1 MWIVRVALTRPYT
14 FIVAALVI
22 ILMTP
27 IVLLRTPTDV
37 FPNIDIPVVSI
48 CWNYA
53 GLSPRQME
61 DRITSPYERFMTTVV
76 DNVEHTESQ
85 TVAGRAII
93 KTFFQPGTDVHVAVT
108 QITAISQ
115 AMIRL
120 FPPGISPPLI
130 ITYSAS
136 SVPVLQ
142 LGMRGEGLSEQE
154 LFDLGA
160 NLVRNQLATVA
171 GAAIPW
177 PYGGKQRQVSVN
189 LDIPALQAKGLSPV
203 DVINAVSSQN
213 LVLPSGSV
221 KLGSTEFNV
230 EMNGSPDTIAALNN
244 LPVRTANGAT
254 IYVRDVAYVSDGFS
268 PQINIARMDGQRG
281 VLLAVYKT
289 GGTSTLDVVS
299 KVYSKL
305 PQIKTLL
312 PPQTVI
318 TPLFDQSIFVRA
330 AVQGVL
336 REGLVAACLTALMI
350 LLFLGNWRSTLIIAI
365 SIPLSILVSITTL
378 SALHET
384 INLMTLGGL
393 ALAVGILVDDATVAI
408 ENIERN
414 LAQGKDT
421 VRAILDGSQE
431 IAIPALVSTL
441 CICIVFVPMFFLT
454 GVAKFLFVPL
464 AESVVFAMLASY
476 VISRTLVP
484 TMAMYLLKDH
494 GEEYAT
500 GTDFFSQTQ
509 RRFARGFDRMR
520 SGYRAT
526 LEFCIERAPLF
537 VILFLVFCAGS
548 ALLIP
553 VLGRDFFPSVD
564 AGLIRL
570 HMRARAG
577 QRVEETAREA
587 DGVDNLIRRVIP
599 PEDLGNI
606 LDNIGLFNSTVN
618 TAYSNSGVIGESDA
632 EILVGLKPD
641 RKMPTRHYIDQLRAR
656 LAEEFPGTQFFFQPA
671 DMITQILNFGVPA
684 PIDIQLIGPNEKA
697 NYQIA
702 QQITNRLQHI
712 PGAVDVHV
720 QQLRSFPAIFLDI
733 DRTRAQ
739 SVGVSEQDVANGVLL
754 TLSSSFQIN
763 PSFWVNPAS
772 GFEYNV
778 AVQVPQYKIDSMQ
791 MLGNIPIPS
800 ATGRSSQ
807 ILGNMAAVSVNAE
820 PALVSHYDSQPL
832 IDVYASVEGRDLG
845 GVDADIQKAL
855 ADFQSKLA
863 RGTQLVRRGQVATM
877 TTSFAG
883 LGAGVGVAIV
893 LVYLLI
899 VVNFQSWIDPFIII
913 TALPGALAG
922 IVWILLL
929 THTTLNVPSLT
940 GTIMCMGVA
949 TANSI
954 LVVSF
959 ARQRLIEGL
968 NSREAAL
975 QAGHVRIR
983 PVLMTALAMIIGMV
997 PLSLGLGEGGE
1008 QNAPLGRAVIGGL
1021 IVATIATLY
1030 FVPCVFSLVYKNHVP
1045 GRRVGAAGA
1054 NINSSHDNLGGQIG
1068 NVTESSSTAG

>member
-1 MWIVRVALTRPYT
+1 MWIVRIALTRPYT

-22 ILMTP
+22 VLMSP
-27 IVLLRTPTDV
+27 IVLRRTPTDV

-53 GLSPRQME
+53 GLSPQLME
-61 DRITSPYERFMTTVV
+61 DRIVSPYERFLTTVV

-85 TVAGRAII
+85 TVGGRSII
-93 KTFFQPGTDVHVAVT
+93 KVFFQPGADVHVAVT
-108 QITAISQ
+108 QITALSQ
-115 AMIRL
+115 TMIRQL
-120 FPPGISPPLI
+120 PPGISPPLI

-142 LGMRGEGLSEQE
+142 LGMRGQGLSEQE

-160 NLVRNQLATVA
+160 NLVRNQLANVA

-189 LDIPALQAKGLSPV
+189 LDIPALQSKGLSPT
-203 DVINAVSSQN
+203 DVINAISTQN
-213 LVLPSGSV
+213 LVLPSGTV
-221 KLGSTEFNV
+221 KMGSTEFNV
-230 EMNGSPDTIAALNN
+230 DMNGSPDTLAALNN
-244 LPVRTANGAT
+244 LPIRTTNGAT
-254 IYVRDVAYVSDGFS
+254 IYVRDVAFVSDGFS
-268 PQINIARMDGQRG
+268 PQVNIARMDGQRG
-281 VLLAVYKT
+281 VILAIYKT
-289 GGTSTLDVVS
+289 GDTSTLDVVS
-299 KVYSKL
+299 QIYSKL
-305 PQIKTLL
+305 PQIKNLV

-330 AVQGVL
+330 AIQGVV
-336 REGLVAACLTALMI
+336 REGVVAACLTALMI
-350 LLFLGNWRSTLIIAI
+350 LLFLGSWRSTVIIAI
-365 SIPLSILVSITTL
+365 SIPLSILVSITVL

-421 VRAILDGSQE
+421 IRAILDGSQE
-431 IAIPALVSTL
+431 IAVPALVSTL

-464 AESVVFAMLASY
+464 AESVIFAMLASY
-476 VISRTLVP
+476 ILSRTLVP
-484 TMAMYLLKDH
+484 TMAMYLLKGHH

-500 GTDFFSQTQ
+500 GNDIFSRAQ
-509 RRFARGFDRMR
+509 RGFAQGFDRMR
-520 SGYRAT
+520 RGYRAS
-526 LEFCIERAPLF
+526 LAFCLERAWLF
-537 VILFLVFCAGS
+537 VILFLVFCVAS
-548 ALLIP
+548 LSLVP

-599 PEDLGNI
+599 PEDLGTV

-641 RKMPTRHYIDQLRAR
+641 RKQQTRYYIDALRVR

-671 DMITQILNFGVPA
+671 DMISQILNFGVPA

-697 NYQIA
+697 NFQLA
-702 QQITNRLQHI
+702 EQITNRIQHI

-720 QQLRSFPAIFLDI
+720 QQLRSYPAILLDV
-733 DRTRAQ
+733 DRTRVQ
-739 SVGVSEQDVANGVLL
+739 SVGLTQQDVANSLLL
-754 TLSSSFQIN
+754 TLSSSAQVT
-763 PSFWVNPAS
+763 PSFWVNPAN
-772 GFEYNV
+772 GYEYNV
-778 AVQVPQYKIDSMQ
+778 AVQVPQYKINSMQ
-791 MLGNIPIPS
+791 SLDNIPI
-800 ATGRSSQ
+800 SSVLSKTPQ
-807 ILGNMAAVSVNAE
+807 ILGNMGTLSVNTE
-820 PALVSHYDSQPL
+820 PALLSQYDSQAMMN
-832 IDVYASVEGRDLG
+832 VYASVEGRDLG
-845 GVDADIQKAL
+845 GVDADIQKVL
-855 ADFQSKLA
+855 ADFQGKLP
-863 RGTQLVRRGQVATM
+863 RGTQLMRRGQVATM
-877 TTSFAG
+877 TSSFAG
-883 LGAGVGVAIV
+883 LSAGVAVAIV

-922 IVWILLL
+922 IIWILLL
-929 THTTLNVPSLT
+929 THTTLSVPSLT
-940 GTIMCMGVA
+940 GMIMCMGVA

-954 LVVSF
+954 LMVSF
-959 ARQRLIEGL
+959 ARERLNEGL
-968 NSREAAL
+968 NSTQAAV
-975 QAGHVRIR
+975 QAGYVRIR
-983 PVLMTALAMIIGMV
+983 PVLMTAFAMIIGMV

-1021 IVATIATLY
+1021 IVATFATLY
-1030 FVPCVFSLVYKNHVP
+1030 FVPCVFSLVHKRHVP
-1045 GRRVGAAGA
+1045 GKRVGA
-1054 NINSSHDNLGGQIG
+1054 DLGI
-1068 NVTESSSTAG
+1068 A

>member
-1 MWIVRVALTRPYT
+1 MWIVRIALTRPYT

-22 ILMTP
+22 VLMTP
-27 IVLLRTPTDV
+27 IVLQRTPTDV

-53 GLSPRQME
+53 GLSPQLME
-61 DRITSPYERFMTTVV
+61 DRVVSPYERFMTTVV
-76 DNVEHTESQ
+76 DNIEHTESQ

-93 KTFFQPGTDVHVAVT
+93 KAFFQPGADVHVAVT

-115 AMIRL
+115 TMIRQL
-120 FPPGISPPLI
+120 PPGISPPLI

-142 LGMRGEGLSEQE
+142 LGMRGQGLSEQE
-154 LFDLGA
+154 LFDFGA
-160 NLVRNQLATVA
+160 NLVRNQLATVG

-177 PYGGKQRQVSVN
+177 PFGGKQRQVSVN
-189 LDIPALQAKGLSPV
+189 IDIPALQAKGLSPT
-203 DVINAVSSQN
+203 DVITAVTAQN
-213 LVLPSGSV
+213 LVLPSGTV
-221 KLGSTEFNV
+221 KMGSTEFNV
-230 EMNGSPDTIAALNN
+230 EMNGSPDTLAALNN
-244 LPVRTANGAT
+244 IPIKTTNGAT
-254 IYVRDVAYVSDGFS
+254 IYVKDVAYVSDGFS
-268 PQINIARMDGQRG
+268 PQVNIARMDGQRG
-281 VLLAVYKT
+281 VILAIYKT
-289 GGTSTLDVVS
+289 GDTSTLSVVS
-299 KVYSKL
+299 QVYSKL
-305 PQIKTLL
+305 PLIKTLL
-312 PPQTVI
+312 PPQTVL

-330 AVQGVL
+330 AIQGVV
-336 REGLVAACLTALMI
+336 REGVVAACLTALMI
-350 LLFLGNWRSTLIIAI
+350 LLFLGSWRSTVIIAI
-365 SIPLSILVSITTL
+365 SIPLSILVSITML

-421 VRAILDGSQE
+421 IRAILDGSQE

-464 AESVVFAMLASY
+464 AEAVVFAMLASY
-476 VISRTLVP
+476 FFSRTLVP
-484 TMAMYLLKDH
+484 TMAMYLLREHH

-500 GTDFFSQTQ
+500 GNDIFSRAQ
-509 RRFARGFDRMR
+509 RGFARGFDRMR
-520 SGYRAT
+520 GGYRAS
-526 LEFCIERAPLF
+526 LSFCLERAWLF
-537 VILFLVFCAGS
+537 VGLFLFFCVAS
-548 ALLIP
+548 MAFIP

-632 EILVGLKPD
+632 EILIGLKAG
-641 RKMPTRHYIDQLRAR
+641 RKQQTRYYIDELRQR
-656 LAEEFPGTQFFFQPA
+656 LAEEFPGTEFFFQPA
-671 DMITQILNFGVPA
+671 DMISQILNFGVPA
-684 PIDIQLIGPNEKA
+684 PVDIQLIGPNLKA
-697 NYQIA
+697 NYLLA
-702 QQITNRLQHI
+702 QQITNRIQHI

-720 QQLRSFPAIFLDI
+720 QQLRSFPAIFLNV

-739 SVGVSEQDVANGVLL
+739 SVGLGPQDVANSVLL
-754 TLSSSFQIN
+754 TLSSSSTVS
-763 PSFWVNPAS
+763 PSFWVNPAN
-772 GFEYNV
+772 GYEYNV
-778 AVQVPQYKIDSMQ
+778 AVQAPQYKIDSMQ
-791 MLGNIPIPS
+791 SLENIPISS
-800 ATGRSSQ
+800 AQTKTPE
-807 ILGNMAAVSVNAE
+807 ILGNMAGLSVNTE
-820 PALVSHYDSQPL
+820 PALLSEYNNQGML
-832 IDVYASVEGRDLG
+832 DVYASVEGRDLG
-845 GVDADIQKAL
+845 GVDADIQKVL
-855 ADFQSKLA
+855 ADFQDKLP
-863 RGTQLVRRGQVATM
+863 RGTQLVRRGQVETM
-877 TTSFAG
+877 TSSFAG
-883 LGAGVGVAIV
+883 LSAGVAVAIV

-913 TALPGALAG
+913 TALPGALTG

-940 GTIMCMGVA
+940 GMIMCMGVA

-954 LVVSF
+954 LMVSF
-959 ARQRLIEGL
+959 ARERLNEGL
-968 NSREAAL
+968 NSVQSAV
-975 QAGHVRIR
+975 QAGFVRIR
-983 PVLMTALAMIIGMV
+983 PVLMTAIAMIIGMV

-1021 IVATIATLY
+1021 VVATFATLY
-1030 FVPCVFSLVYKNHVP
+1030 FVPCVFSLVHKHHRP
-1045 GRRVGAAGA
+1045 GKRVGASELEVA
-1054 NINSSHDNLGGQIG
+1054 
-1068 NVTESSSTAG
+1068 

>member
-1 MWIVRVALTRPYT
+1 MWIVRIALTRPYT

-22 ILMTP
+22 VLMSP
-27 IVLLRTPTDV
+27 IVLQRTPTDV

-53 GLSPRQME
+53 GLAPQLME
-61 DRITSPYERFMTTVV
+61 DRIVSPYLRFLTTVV

-85 TVAGRAII
+85 TVGGRSII
-93 KTFFQPGTDVHVAVT
+93 KVFFQPRADVHVAVT
-108 QITAISQ
+108 QITALSQ
-115 AMIRL
+115 TMIRQL
-120 FPPGISPPLI
+120 PPGISPPLI

-142 LGMRGEGLSEQE
+142 LGMRGQGLSEQE
-154 LFDLGA
+154 LFDYGA
-160 NLVRNQLATVA
+160 NLVRNQLSNVA

-177 PYGGKQRQVSVN
+177 PFGGKQRQVSVN
-189 LDIPALQAKGLSPV
+189 IDIPALQAKGLSPV
-203 DVINAVSSQN
+203 DVITAISTQN
-213 LVLPSGSV
+213 LVLPSGTV

-230 EMNGSPDTIAALNN
+230 EMNGSPDTLAALNN
-244 LPVRTANGAT
+244 LPIRTVNGAT
-254 IYVRDVAYVSDGFS
+254 IYVKDVAYVSDGYS

-281 VLLAVYKT
+281 VIMAIYKT
-289 GGTSTLDVVS
+289 GDTSTLDVVS
-299 KVYSKL
+299 QIYSKL
-305 PQIKTLL
+305 PLIKNLV

-330 AVQGVL
+330 AIQGVV
-336 REGLVAACLTALMI
+336 REGVVAACLTALMI
-350 LLFLGNWRSTLIIAI
+350 LLFLGSWRSTLIIAT
-365 SIPLSILVSITTL
+365 SIPLSILVSITCL

-414 LAQGKDT
+414 LAQGKDS

-476 VISRTLVP
+476 VLSRTLVP
-484 TMAMYLLKDH
+484 TMAMYLLKNHH

-500 GTDFFSQTQ
+500 GNDIFSRMQ
-509 RRFARGFDRMR
+509 RGFAQGFDRMR
-520 SGYRAT
+520 RGYRAS
-526 LEFCIERAPLF
+526 LSFCLERAWLF
-537 VILFLVFCAGS
+537 VTLFLVFCLGS
-548 ALLIP
+548 MALLP
-553 VLGRDFFPSVD
+553 ALGRDFFPSVD

-587 DGVDNLIRRVIP
+587 DGVDNLIRHIIP
-599 PEDLGNI
+599 PEDLGTI

-632 EILVGLKPD
+632 EILVGLKPG
-641 RKMPTRHYIDQLRAR
+641 RKQATRYYVDALREK
-656 LAEEFPGTQFFFQPA
+656 LPQDFPGTQFFFQPA

-684 PIDIQLIGPNEKA
+684 PIDIQLIGPNERA
-697 NYQIA
+697 NYLLA
-702 QQITNRLQHI
+702 QQITNRIQHI

-720 QQLRSFPAIFLDI
+720 QQLRSYPAIRLDV
-733 DRTRAQ
+733 DRTRVQ
-739 SVGVSEQDVANGVLL
+739 SVGLSQQDVANSVLL
-754 TLSSSFQIN
+754 TLSSSSTVA
-763 PSFWVNPAS
+763 PSFWVNPAN
-772 GFEYNV
+772 GYEYSV
-778 AVQVPQYKIDSMQ
+778 AVQVPQYKIDTMQ
-791 MLGNIPIPS
+791 SLSNIPIAS
-800 ATGRSSQ
+800 AQTKTPQ
-807 ILGNMAAVSVNAE
+807 ILGNMGTLSVNAE
-820 PALVSHYDSQPL
+820 PALLSQYDNQGMMN
-832 IDVYASVEGRDLG
+832 VYASVEGRDLG
-845 GVDADIQKAL
+845 GVDADIQKVL
-855 ADFQSKLA
+855 SDFKDKLP
-863 RGTQLVRRGQVATM
+863 RGTQMIRRGQVATM
-877 TTSFAG
+877 TSSFAG
-883 LGAGVGVAIV
+883 LSAGVAVAIV

-922 IVWILLL
+922 IIWILLL
-929 THTTLNVPSLT
+929 THTTLSVPSLT
-940 GTIMCMGVA
+940 GMIMCMGVA

-954 LVVSF
+954 LMVSF
-959 ARQRLIEGL
+959 ARERLNEGL
-968 NSREAAL
+968 SSAEAAV
-975 QAGHVRIR
+975 QAGFVRIR
-983 PVLMTALAMIIGMV
+983 PVLMTAFAMIIGMV

-1021 IVATIATLY
+1021 ILATFATLY
-1030 FVPCVFSLVYKNHVP
+1030 FVPCVFSLVHKRHVP
-1045 GRRVGAAGA
+1045 GRHVGA
-1054 NINSSHDNLGGQIG
+1054 IL
-1068 NVTESSSTAG
+1068 

>member
-1 MWIVRVALTRPYT
+1 MWIVRIALTRPYT

-22 ILMTP
+22 VLMTP
-27 IVLLRTPTDV
+27 IVLMRTPTDV

-48 CWNYA
+48 CFNYS
-53 GLSPRQME
+53 GLSPQLMQ
-61 DRITSPYERFMTTVV
+61 DRIVSPYSRFMTTVV
-76 DNVEHTESQ
+76 DNIEHTEAQ
-85 TVAGRAII
+85 MVAGRAII
-93 KTFFQPGTDVHVAVT
+93 KVFFQPGADVHVAVT

-115 AMIRL
+115 TMIRQL
-120 FPPGISPPLI
+120 PPGISPPLI

-142 LGMRGEGLSEQE
+142 LGMRGQGLSEQE
-154 LFDLGA
+154 LFDFGA
-160 NLVRNQLATVA
+160 NLVRNQLANVA

-189 LDIPALQAKGLSPV
+189 IDIPALQSKGLSPT
-203 DVINAVSSQN
+203 DVITAITTQN
-213 LVLPSGSV
+213 LVLPSGTV
-221 KLGSTEFNV
+221 KMGSTEFNV
-230 EMNGSPDTIAALNN
+230 EMNGSPDTLAALNN
-244 LPVRTANGAT
+244 IPIKTADGAT
-254 IYVRDVAYVSDGFS
+254 IYVKDVAYVSDGFS
-268 PQINIARMDGQRG
+268 PQVNIARMDGQRG
-281 VLLAVYKT
+281 VILAIYKT
-289 GGTSTLDVVS
+289 GDTSTLDVVS
-299 KVYSKL
+299 QIYSKL
-305 PQIKTLL
+305 PQIRNLV

-330 AVQGVL
+330 AIQGVL
-336 REGLVAACLTALMI
+336 REGVVAACLTALMI
-350 LLFLGNWRSTLIIAI
+350 LLFLGSWRSTLIIAI
-365 SIPLSILVSITTL
+365 SIPLSILVSITIL

-421 VRAILDGSQE
+421 IRAILDGSQE

-464 AESVVFAMLASY
+464 AEAVIFAMLASY
-476 VISRTLVP
+476 VLSRTLVP
-484 TMAMYLLKDH
+484 TMAMYLLKGHH

-500 GTDFFSQTQ
+500 GDDIFSRAQ
-509 RRFARGFDRMR
+509 RGFARSFDRMR
-520 SGYRAT
+520 NGYRDSLA
-526 LEFCIERAPLF
+526 FCLERAWLF
-537 VILFLVFCAGS
+537 VILFLVFCVAS
-548 ALLIP
+548 LSLVP

-599 PEDLGNI
+599 PEDLGTI

-632 EILVGLKPD
+632 EILIGLKPE
-641 RKMPTRHYIDQLRAR
+641 RKQRTRYYIDELRVR

-671 DMITQILNFGVPA
+671 DMISQILNFGVPA
-684 PIDIQLIGPNEKA
+684 PVDIQLIGPSEEA
-697 NYQIA
+697 NYLLA
-702 QQITNRLQHI
+702 QQITSRIQHI

-720 QQLRSFPAIFLDI
+720 QQLRSYPAIFLNV
-733 DRTRAQ
+733 DRTRVQ
-739 SVGVSEQDVANGVLL
+739 SIGLSPQDVANSVLL
-754 TLSSSFQIN
+754 TLSSSSTVS
-763 PSFWVNPAS
+763 PSFWVNPAN
-772 GFEYNV
+772 GYEYNV
-778 AVQVPQYKIDSMQ
+778 AVQAPQYKIDSMQ
-791 MLGNIPIPS
+791 SLGNIPISS
-800 ATGRSSQ
+800 ALTKSPQ
-807 ILGNMAAVSVNAE
+807 ILGNMGTVTVNTE
-820 PALVSHYDSQPL
+820 PALLSQYDTQSMMN
-832 IDVYASVEGRDLG
+832 VYASVEGRDLG
-845 GVDADIQKAL
+845 GVDADIQKVL
-855 ADFQSKLA
+855 ADFQSKLP
-863 RGTQLVRRGQVATM
+863 RGTQLFRRGQVATM
-877 TTSFAG
+877 TSSFAG
-883 LGAGVGVAIV
+883 LSAGVGVAIV
-893 LVYLLI
+893 LVYFLI

-922 IVWILLL
+922 IIWILLL
-929 THTTLNVPSLT
+929 THTTLSVPSLT
-940 GTIMCMGVA
+940 GMIMCMGVA

-959 ARQRLIEGL
+959 ARERLNEGL
-968 NSREAAL
+968 SAAQAAV
-975 QAGHVRIR
+975 QAGYVRIR

-1021 IVATIATLY
+1021 IVATFATLY
-1030 FVPCVFSLVYKNHVP
+1030 FVPCVFSLVHKRHRP
-1045 GRRVGAAGA
+1045 GQRVGAAGMG
-1054 NINSSHDNLGGQIG
+1054 ID
-1068 NVTESSSTAG
+1068 

>member
-1 MWIVRVALTRPYT
+1 MWIVRIALTRPYT
-14 FIVAALVI
+14 FIVAALI
-22 ILMTP
+22 IVLMSP

-37 FPNIDIPVVSI
+37 FPDINIPVVSV

-53 GLSPRQME
+53 GLSPQLMQ
-61 DRITSPYERFMTTVV
+61 DRIVSPYLRFMTTVV

-85 TVAGRAII
+85 TVGGRSII
-93 KTFFQPGTDVHVAVT
+93 KVFFQPGADVHVAVT
-108 QITAISQ
+108 QISIISQ
-115 AMIRL
+115 TMIRQL
-120 FPPGISPPLI
+120 PPGISPPLI

-154 LFDLGA
+154 LFDIGA
-160 NLVRNQLATVA
+160 NLVRNQLANVA

-177 PYGGKQRQVSVN
+177 PFGGKQRQVSVN

-203 DVINAVSSQN
+203 DVINAISTQN
-213 LVLPSGSV
+213 LVLPSGTV

-230 EMNGSPDTIAALNN
+230 EMNGSPDTLAALNN
-244 LPVRTANGAT
+244 LPIKTMGGTT

-281 VLLAVYKT
+281 VILAIYKT
-289 GGTSTLDVVS
+289 GDTSTLDVVS
-299 KVYSKL
+299 QIYAKL
-305 PQIKTLL
+305 PQIKNLL

-330 AVQGVL
+330 AVQGVI
-336 REGLVAACLTALMI
+336 REGAVAACLTALMI
-350 LLFLGNWRSTLIIAI
+350 LLFLGSWRSTLIIAI
-365 SIPLSILVSITTL
+365 SIPLSILVSITAL

-476 VISRTLVP
+476 VLSRTLVP
-484 TMAMYLLKDH
+484 TMAMYLLKNHH

-500 GTDFFSQTQ
+500 GNDIFSRAQ
-509 RRFARGFDRMR
+509 RRFAQGFDRMR
-520 SGYRAT
+520 RGYRAS
-526 LEFCIERAPLF
+526 LSFCLERAWLF
-537 VILFLVFCAGS
+537 VILFLVFCLGS
-548 ALLIP
+548 MTLIP

-599 PEDLGNI
+599 PEDLGTV

-632 EILVGLKPD
+632 EILVGLKPE
-641 RKMPTRHYIDQLRAR
+641 RKQPTRHYIDALREQLAR
-656 LAEEFPGTQFFFQPA
+656 EFPGTQFFFQPA
-671 DMITQILNFGVPA
+671 DMISQILNFGVPA
-684 PIDIQLIGPNEKA
+684 PVDIQLIGPNERA
-697 NYQIA
+697 NFQLA
-702 QQITNRLQHI
+702 EQITNRIQHI

-720 QQLRSFPAIFLDI
+720 QQLRSYPSIFLDV
-733 DRTRAQ
+733 DRTRVQ
-739 SVGVSEQDVANGVLL
+739 SVGLSQQDVANSVLL
-754 TLSSSFQIN
+754 TLSSSSTVA
-763 PSFWVNPAS
+763 PSFWVNPAN

-778 AVQVPQYKIDSMQ
+778 AVQVPQYKIDTMQ
-791 MLGNIPIPS
+791 SLNNIPIAS
-800 ATGRSSQ
+800 AQTTTPQ
-807 ILGNMAAVSVNAE
+807 ILGNMGTLSVNAE
-820 PALVSHYDSQPL
+820 PALLSQYNSQPL
-832 IDVYASVEGRDLG
+832 MDVYASVEGRDLG
-845 GVDADIQKAL
+845 GVDADIQKVL
-855 ADFQSKLA
+855 ADFQDKLP
-863 RGTQLVRRGQVATM
+863 RGTQLFRRGQVATM
-877 TTSFAG
+877 TSSFAG
-883 LGAGVGVAIV
+883 LSAGVAVAIV

-899 VVNFQSWIDPFIII
+899 VVNFQSWVDPFIII

-922 IVWILLL
+922 IVWILLM
-929 THTTLNVPSLT
+929 THTTLSVPSLT
-940 GTIMCMGVA
+940 GMIMCMGVA

-954 LVVSF
+954 LLVSF
-959 ARQRLIEGL
+959 ARERLNEGL
-968 NSREAAL
+968 SAADAAV
-975 QAGHVRIR
+975 QAGYVRIR
-983 PVLMTALAMIIGMV
+983 PVLMTAFAMIIGMV

-1021 IVATIATLY
+1021 VLATFATLY
-1030 FVPCVFSLVYKNHVP
+1030 FVPCVFSLIHKHHRL
-1045 GRRVGAAGA
+1045 GQRVGA
-1054 NINSSHDNLGGQIG
+1054 DLG
-1068 NVTESSSTAG
+1068 NA

>member
-1 MWIVRVALTRPYT
+1 MWIVRIALTRPYT
-14 FIVAALVI
+14 FIVAALI
-22 ILMTP
+22 IVLMAP

-37 FPNIDIPVVSI
+37 FPDIDIPVVSV

-53 GLSPRQME
+53 GLSPQLMQ
-61 DRITSPYERFMTTVV
+61 DRIVSPYLRFMTTVV

-85 TVAGRAII
+85 TVGGRSII
-93 KTFFQPGTDVHVAVT
+93 KVFFQPGADVHVAVT
-108 QITAISQ
+108 QISVISQ
-115 AMIRL
+115 TMIRQL
-120 FPPGISPPLI
+120 PPGISPPLI

-142 LGMRGEGLSEQE
+142 LGMRGQGLSEQE
-154 LFDLGA
+154 LFDIGA
-160 NLVRNQLATVA
+160 NLVRNQLANVA

-177 PYGGKQRQVSVN
+177 PFGGKQRQVSVN

-203 DVINAVSSQN
+203 DVINAISTQN
-213 LVLPSGSV
+213 LVLPSGTV

-230 EMNGSPDTIAALNN
+230 EMNGSPDTLAALNN
-244 LPVRTANGAT
+244 LPIKTMGGTT

-281 VLLAVYKT
+281 VILAIYKT
-289 GGTSTLDVVS
+289 GNTSTLDVVS
-299 KVYSKL
+299 QIYAKL
-305 PQIKTLL
+305 PQIKNLV

-330 AVQGVL
+330 AVQGVI
-336 REGLVAACLTALMI
+336 REGVVAACLTALMI
-350 LLFLGNWRSTLIIAI
+350 LLFLGSWRSTLIIAI
-365 SIPLSILVSITTL
+365 SIPLSILVSITAL

-414 LAQGKDT
+414 LAQGKET

-476 VISRTLVP
+476 VLSRTLVP
-484 TMAMYLLKDH
+484 TMAMYLLKNHH

-500 GTDFFSQTQ
+500 GNDIFSRAQ
-509 RRFARGFDRMR
+509 RKFAQGFDRMR
-520 SGYRAT
+520 RGYRAS
-526 LEFCIERAPLF
+526 LMFCLERAWLF
-537 VILFLVFCAGS
+537 VILFLVFCLGS
-548 ALLIP
+548 MTLIP

-599 PEDLGNI
+599 PEDLGTV

-641 RKMPTRHYIDQLRAR
+641 RKQQTRYYIDALREK
-656 LAEEFPGTQFFFQPA
+656 LAAEFPGTQFFFQPA
-671 DMITQILNFGVPA
+671 DMISQILNFGVPA
-684 PIDIQLIGPNEKA
+684 PVDIQLIGPNERA
-697 NYQIA
+697 NFQIA
-702 QQITNRLQHI
+702 EQITNRIQHI

-720 QQLRSFPAIFLDI
+720 QQLRSYPAIYLDV
-733 DRTRAQ
+733 DRTRVQ
-739 SVGVSEQDVANGVLL
+739 SVGLSQQDVANSVLL
-754 TLSSSFQIN
+754 SLSSSSTVA
-763 PSFWVNPAS
+763 PSFWVNPAN

-778 AVQVPQYKIDSMQ
+778 AVQVPQYKLDTMQ
-791 MLGNIPIPS
+791 SLNNIPI
-800 ATGRSSQ
+800 SSPQTITPQ
-807 ILGNMAAVSVNAE
+807 ILGNMGTVSVNAE
-820 PALVSHYDSQPL
+820 PALLSQYNSQPL
-832 IDVYASVEGRDLG
+832 MDVYASVEGRDLG
-845 GVDADIQKAL
+845 GVDADIQKVL
-855 ADFQSKLA
+855 ADFKDKLP
-863 RGTQLVRRGQVATM
+863 RGTQLFRRGQVSTM
-877 TTSFAG
+877 TSSFAG
-883 LGAGVGVAIV
+883 LSAGVAVAIV

-899 VVNFQSWIDPFIII
+899 VVNFQSWVDPFIII

-929 THTTLNVPSLT
+929 THTTLSVPSLT
-940 GTIMCMGVA
+940 GMIMCMGVA

-954 LVVSF
+954 LMVSF
-959 ARQRLIEGL
+959 ARERLNEGL
-968 NSREAAL
+968 SAAQAAA
-975 QAGHVRIR
+975 QAGYVRIR
-983 PVLMTALAMIIGMV
+983 PVLMTAFAMIIGMV

-1021 IVATIATLY
+1021 VLATFATLY
-1030 FVPCVFSLVYKNHVP
+1030 FVPCVFSLVHKHHRP
-1045 GRRVGAAGA
+1045 GQRVGA
-1054 NINSSHDNLGGQIG
+1054 DLGT
-1068 NVTESSSTAG
+1068 V

>member
-1 MWIVRVALTRPYT
+1 MWIVRIALTRPYT
-14 FIVAALVI
+14 FIVAALALL
-22 ILMTP
+22 LMTP
-27 IVLLRTPTDV
+27 IVLQRTPTDV
-37 FPNIDIPVVSI
+37 FPNIDIPVASV

-53 GLSPRQME
+53 GMSPQQME
-61 DRITSPYERFMTTVV
+61 DRIVSPYERFMTTVV
-76 DNVEHTESQ
+76 DNIEHTESQ

-93 KTFFQPGTDVHVAVT
+93 KVFFQPGTDVHVAIT

-115 AMIRL
+115 TMIRQL
-120 FPPGISPPLI
+120 PPGISPPLI

-136 SVPVLQ
+136 TVPILQ
-142 LGMRGEGLSEQE
+142 LGLKGQGLSEQE

-171 GAAIPW
+171 GAAVPW
-177 PYGGKQRQVSVN
+177 PFGGKQRQVSVN
-189 LDIPALQAKGLSPV
+189 LDIPALQSKGLSPV

-213 LVLPSGSV
+213 LALPSGTV

-230 EMNGSPDTIAALNN
+230 EMNGSPDTIAALNG
-244 LPVRTANGAT
+244 LPIKTVNGAT
-254 IYVRDVAYVSDGFS
+254 TYVRDVAFVSDGFS
-268 PQINIARMDGQRG
+268 PQVNIARMDGQRG

-289 GGTSTLDVVS
+289 GDTSTLDVVS
-299 KVYSKL
+299 QIYSKL
-305 PQIKTLL
+305 PKIKNLL
-312 PPQTVI
+312 PPQLVI

-350 LLFLGNWRSTLIIAI
+350 LLFLGSWRSTLIIAA
-365 SIPLSILVSITTL
+365 SIPLSILVSITML

-421 VRAILDGSQE
+421 IQAILDGSKE
-431 IAIPALVSTL
+431 IAVPALVSTM

-454 GVAKFLFVPL
+454 GVAKFLFVPM
-464 AESVVFAMLASY
+464 AEAVVFAMLASY
-476 VISRTLVP
+476 VLSRTLVP
-484 TMAMYLLKDH
+484 TLAMYLLKNHH

-500 GTDFFSQTQ
+500 GDDVFSRIQ
-509 RRFARGFDRMR
+509 RSFARGFDGMR
-520 SGYRAT
+520 ASYRAS
-526 LEFCIERAPLF
+526 LIFCLDHAWLF
-537 VILFLVFCAGS
+537 VALFLVFCVGS
-548 ALLIP
+548 ASLIP
-553 VLGRDFFPSVD
+553 ALGRDFFPSVD

-606 LDNIGLFNSTVN
+606 LDNIGLFNSTMN

-632 EILVGLKPD
+632 EILISLKPE
-641 RKMPTRHYIDQLRAR
+641 RKRSTKSYIDELRER
-656 LAEEFPGTQFFFQPA
+656 LSEEFTGTQFFFQPA
-671 DMITQILNFGVPA
+671 DMISQILDFGVPS
-684 PIDIQLIGPNEKA
+684 PVDVQLIGPNERA
-697 NYQIA
+697 NYLLAEQIS
-702 QQITNRLQHI
+702 NRFQRI

-720 QQLRSFPAIFLDI
+720 QQLRSYPAIFLDV

-739 SVGVSEQDVANGVLL
+739 SVGLSEQDVANSVLL
-754 TLSSSFQIN
+754 TMSSSFQIN
-763 PSFWVNPAS
+763 PSFWVNPANRY
-772 GFEYNV
+772 EYNV
-778 AVQVPQYKIDSMQ
+778 AIQVPQYKIDSLQSLDNVPISSPTTKKMQ
-791 MLGNIPIPS
+791 V
-800 ATGRSSQ
+800 
-807 ILGNMAAVSVNAE
+807 LGNMAAMNVNAE
-820 PALVSHYDSQPL
+820 PALISEYDIQPM

-845 GVDADIQKAL
+845 GVDADMQKVL
-855 ADFQSKLA
+855 ADFQGKLP
-863 RGTQLVRRGQVATM
+863 RGTQLVRRGQVQTM
-877 TTSFAG
+877 TSSFAG
-883 LGAGVGVAIV
+883 LGAGVGFAII

-899 VVNFQSWIDPFIII
+899 VVNFQSWVDPFIII

-922 IVWILLL
+922 IVWILLM
-929 THTTLNVPSLT
+929 THTTLSVPSLT

-954 LVVSF
+954 LMVSF
-959 ARQRLIEGL
+959 ARERLEEGL
-968 NSREAAL
+968 SAKQAAV
-975 QAGHVRIR
+975 QAGYVRIR

-1021 IVATIATLY
+1021 IFATVATLF
-1030 FVPCVFSLVYKNHVP
+1030 FVPCIFSLVHKGYRP
-1045 GRRVGAAGA
+1045 GKRPGADLAGA
-1054 NINSSHDNLGGQIG
+1054 
-1068 NVTESSSTAG
+1068 